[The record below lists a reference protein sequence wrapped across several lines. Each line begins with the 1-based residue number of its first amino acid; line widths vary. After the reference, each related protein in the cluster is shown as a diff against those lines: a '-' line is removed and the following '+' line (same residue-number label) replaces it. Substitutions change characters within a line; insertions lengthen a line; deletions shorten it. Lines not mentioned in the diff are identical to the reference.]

1 MRMET
6 MFRKSASLLLAA
18 CLSTFAG
25 AGFAGTS
32 VVPASDRMIVTQAS
46 PDQDPKSPPDC
57 KKYPKDTRCKK
68 K

>member
-6 MFRKSASLLLAA
+6 AFKKTSSLLLAA
-18 CLSTFAG
+18 CLATFAG
-25 AGFAGTS
+25 TGFASTTA
-32 VVPASDRMIVTQAS
+32 VPATDRMIVAQAS

-68 K
+68 